1 MGIEPIKPGFKG
13 GAARL
18 SPSER
23 HHFNSRRPLNSPE
36 NSPDALV
43 LTATLLCLII
53 DTSLGK
59 KTKSVIDPTR
69 YLNRIQA
76 TTVTQR
82 LLQYSIAS
90 WPIAHHIIAV
100 TQALMQKESQSPV
113 SIKKPTIIAYTP
125 CSVSLAGNP
134 LLQHLPKCR
143 RFRADNP
150 DD

>member
-59 KTKSVIDPTR
+59 KDQIRNRPNAVPQQDSSNDCDAEIAAVFDCIVAYRSPHHSGHPSIDAE
-69 YLNRIQA
+69 RI
-76 TTVTQR
+76 
-82 LLQYSIAS
+82 
-90 WPIAHHIIAV
+90 PIA
-100 TQALMQKESQSPV
+100 
-113 SIKKPTIIAYTP
+113 
-125 CSVSLAGNP
+125 G
-134 LLQHLPKCR
+134 
-143 RFRADNP
+143 FD
-150 DD
+150 